1 MIKFCNVAA
10 AKYSEI
16 YLVGGALGAKDSATC
31 KNGSGNTAMLWYKKK
46 TSRVTIGARLSY
58 ANN

>member
-1 MIKFCNVAA
+1 MLLQQMLLWNLF
-10 AKYSEI
+10 SR
-16 YLVGGALGAKDSATC
+16 GALGAKDSQTC
-31 KNGSGNTAMLWYKKK
+31 KNGSGNTATLWYKKK

>member
-31 KNGSGNTAMLWYKKK
+31 KNGSGNTAIL
-46 TSRVTIGARLSY
+46 
-58 ANN
+58 